1 MNLLKVRAVLIAIV
15 SAAAF
20 LPLWFAGCRSAD
32 GSMGDAP
39 YEIQMIKGVDW
50 VEGREG
56 YRPELP
62 GFVLDGDIGTIS
74 LQAKHS
80 GAPDRVV
87 LLIRTTPA
95 QRPNL
100 EGFTF
105 APPGRTFSTSPF
117 SQSATVEVR
126 ESGKSTVAG
135 HVPLNAYFDFRVEGE
150 FVRVTFLPSATEFM
164 IEECQVSWVDWYR
177 R

>member
-1 MNLLKVRAVLIAIV
+1 MRLLNLQGIAISIV
-15 SAAAF
+15 ASAAI
-20 LPLWFAGCRSAD
+20 LPPFFAGCASAV
-32 GSMGDAP
+32 GSTGDAP
-39 YEIQMIKGVDW
+39 YEIQLIKGVDW
-50 VEGREG
+50 VKGREG

-62 GFVLDGDIGTIS
+62 GFVLDGDIGTIL
-74 LQAKHS
+74 LQAKHA

-126 ESGKSTVAG
+126 ESGKNSIAG
-135 HVPLNAYFDFRVEGE
+135 HVPLNAYFDFRIEGD

-164 IEECQVSWVDWYR
+164 TEECQVSWVDWYR

>member
-1 MNLLKVRAVLIAIV
+1 MSLSAI
-15 SAAAF
+15 SIIFARAF
-20 LPLWFAGCRSAD
+20 LLMFFAGCKSAD

-39 YEIQMIKGVDW
+39 YEIQMVKGVDW

-62 GFVLDGDIGTIS
+62 GFVLDGDIGTIA
-74 LQAKHS
+74 LHAKRA
-80 GAPDRVV
+80 GAPDRLV

-105 APPGRTFSTSPF
+105 STPGRTFSTSPF

-126 ESGKSTVAG
+126 QTGKSTTSG
-135 HVPLNAYFDFRVEGE
+135 RVPVSAYFDFRIEGE
-150 FVRVTFLPSATEFM
+150 FVRVTLLPSATEFM
-164 IEECQVSWVDWYR
+164 TDECHVSWVDWYR

>member
-1 MNLLKVRAVLIAIV
+1 MKHLSLPAISIALVFAPAVLPM
-15 SAAAF
+15 F
-20 LPLWFAGCRSAD
+20 FPGCKSAD
-32 GSMGDAP
+32 SGMGDAP
-39 YEIQMIKGVDW
+39 YEIRMIKGVDW
-50 VEGREG
+50 MEGREG

-62 GFVLDGDIGTIS
+62 GFVLDSDIGTIS

-80 GAPDRVV
+80 GAPDRLV
-87 LLIRTTPA
+87 LLIRTTSA

-105 APPGRTFSTSPF
+105 STPGRTFSTSPF
-117 SQSATVEVR
+117 IQSATVEVR
-126 ESGKSTVAG
+126 QSGKNTTSG
-135 HVPLNAYFDFRVEGE
+135 RVPVGAYFDFRIEGD

-164 IEECQVSWVDWYR
+164 TDECKVSWVDWYR

>member
-1 MNLLKVRAVLIAIV
+1 MSV
-15 SAAAF
+15 SALSFIFAPAI
-20 LPLWFAGCRSAD
+20 LLVLFAGCKSAD
-32 GSMGDAP
+32 GSMGDSP

-62 GFVLDGDIGTIS
+62 GFVLDGDIGSIA

-80 GAPDRVV
+80 GAPDRLV
-87 LLIRTTPA
+87 LLIRTTSA

-105 APPGRTFSTSPF
+105 STRGRTFSTSPF

-126 ESGKSTVAG
+126 QTGKSTTSG
-135 HVPLNAYFDFRVEGE
+135 RVPVSAYFDFRIEGE
-150 FVRVTFLPSATEFM
+150 FVRVTFLPSATEFLT
-164 IEECQVSWVDWYR
+164 EECQVSWVDWYR